1 MDASGG
7 ATVFISGGGLI
18 PLEEVF
24 VIYMLTGIHQYSH
37 VIFENYVALLLLD
50 EFLALSTK
58 DTSFLYDETLSTGM
72 PRDDI

>member
-7 ATVFISGGGLI
+7 TTVYISGGGANSI
-18 PLEEVF
+18 RGSF
-24 VIYMLTGIHQYSH
+24 CNMLTGIHQYSH

>member
-1 MDASGG
+1 M
-7 ATVFISGGGLI
+7 
-18 PLEEVF
+18 PLEGVF